1 MAFNLQRDAKIYVS
15 EVTTG
20 FTSSNTFEVRPMSGF
35 SFNQT
40 TTTQD
45 ISVDEA
51 GAAPSRGSKRFN
63 TQLNPTDIAFS
74 TYIRPY
80 KSGLNHDCPERIL
93 WEALVG
99 KDALGVNA
107 VSSITNVLIDFDSS
121 NVHELKKL
129 YIFVDYGNAKYRI
142 DEGVI
147 SSADIGFDIQGIAMV
162 AWKGNG
168 KVMKELTSVSAS
180 TFPTAGN
187 FSPVPDYA
195 DFIKNKLSTISLQGS
210 YNRTQGIQPINFTG
224 TALTSASVVTLT
236 PSTVY
241 TLNVAVDGGVAQTLT
256 HTANGSDTLGSVF
269 TSLNAQLKGA
279 TIVATYSGATA
290 NFTIYSNKYG
300 TSSSILITD
309 GGGGNGLVLN
319 IENDTTPVASA
330 VIGTAVAGTATSR
343 TYDIPITGG
352 TITFNNNI
360 TFLTPEELGVVNKSI
375 GHFTGVRSVS
385 GNLTAY
391 LRSGSNNDASQLI
404 EDLLNATSDT
414 TTSFA
419 LTIAVG
425 GATNTPRVEIALPT
439 AHLSI
444 PSIDT
449 QDVISTTIDF
459 AGIPTDLGSTNEAT
473 VKYYAS

>member
-15 EVTTG
+15 EVSTG

-51 GAAPSRGSKRFN
+51 GATPSRGSKRFN
-63 TQLNPTDIAFS
+63 TQLNPTDISFS

-80 KSGLNHDCPERIL
+80 KAGLNHDCPERIL

-99 KDALGVNA
+99 KDPFGINA
-107 VSSITNVLIDFDSS
+107 VSSATNVLIDFNSS

-129 YIFVDYGNAKYRI
+129 YLFVDYGNAKYRI
-142 DEGVI
+142 DEAVI
-147 SSADIGFDIQGIAMV
+147 GSADIGFDIQGIAMI

-168 KVMKELTSVSAS
+168 KIMNEITTVSAS
-180 TFPTAGN
+180 TFPSSGSYT
-187 FSPVPDYA
+187 PVPDYA

-210 YNRTQGIQPINFTG
+210 YNRTRGSQPINFTG
-224 TALTSASVVTLT
+224 TAMTSASAVTLT
-236 PSTVY
+236 AATVY
-241 TLNVAVDGGVAQTLT
+241 TVNVAFNGGVAQTLT
-256 HTANGSDTLGSVF
+256 HTATGTDTLGSIL
-269 TSLNAQLKGA
+269 TSLNSQIKGGS
-279 TIVATYSGATA
+279 IVATYSGATA
-290 NFTIYSNKYG
+290 NFTFYSDKYG
-300 TSSSILITD
+300 VGSTVLITD
-309 GGGGNGLVLN
+309 GSTNPLISN
-319 IENDTTPVASA
+319 IDNDTSPVATA
-330 VIGTAVAGTATSR
+330 VIGSAVAGTATSR

-352 TITFNNNI
+352 SITLNNNI

-375 GHFTGVRSVS
+375 GHFTGVRAIS

-391 LRSGSNNDASQLI
+391 LRSGSNTDASQLI
-404 EDLLNATSDT
+404 EDLLNATTDT

-419 LTIAVG
+419 LTIAIG
-425 GATNTPRVEIALPT
+425 GGTNTPRVEIAMPT

-459 AGIPTDLGSTNEAT
+459 AGIPTDLGNTDEVT
-473 VKYYAS
+473 IKYYAS